1 MTTDLLTR
9 VLDAHGGINRWRQFS
24 RIEATI
30 VSGGLLFELK
40 GMPQDSTPRR
50 MTAALQ
56 HEWSSIRPFGADD
69 QRTDFTPG
77 RVTIEKLDGSVVAER
92 TRPRDSF
99 TGHTLDTPW
108 DPLQRAYFNGY
119 ALWTYLASPFLLALP
134 GLSVRELEPVDENGL
149 ELTGFQVRCSSH
161 DTTTVSKLQAD
172 SLPSNIFR
180 TSRRPTASGCPPRGG
195 RTGVVRTAGRSS
207 PSSWCRSTSP
217 TATSHRGNL
226 RDCRRG
232 ELTTAGIE

>member
-1 MTTDLLTR
+1 MTTDLLTG

-56 HEWSSIRPFGADD
+56 HEWSSIRPFGDDD
-69 QRTDFTPG
+69 QRTDFTPD
-77 RVTIEKLDGSVVAER
+77 RVAIEKLDGSVVAER
-92 TRPRDSF
+92 THPRDSF

-119 ALWTYLASPFLLALP
+119 ALWTYLTSPFLLALP
-134 GLSVRELEPVDENGL
+134 GLSVLELEPVDENGL
-149 ELTGFQVRCSSH
+149 ELTGLQVRFGPNFASH
-161 DTTTVSKLQAD
+161 

-195 RTGVVRTAGRSS
+195 RTGVVRTAGRSF